1 MKTVMVKENPFE
13 REDWKEFT
21 RVVKREDFMEALEK
35 ETDEIFPS
43 QIGLSTKQRLKK
55 TKVDIETLKKHRQ
68 CVIKMMQGETCGIT
82 LQALSLAKTIIDGQ
96 ITAFRLDL
104 RIINHTIDVHEY
116 MPLRAVW
123 FEEYPERMQSLA
135 ELIKTVIVNSK
146 CIPQKMRS
154 LYDMLYTQE
163 YVEFMDAQDKCGEL
177 MEKLYDNALKSQS
190 EAI

>member
-1 MKTVMVKENPFE
+1 MVKENPFE
-13 REDWKEFT
+13 REDWKKFT
-21 RVVKREDFMEALEK
+21 SVVKREDFTEALEK
-35 ETDEIFPS
+35 ETKDLFPS
-43 QIGLSTKQRLKK
+43 QIGLSSKQRLKK
-55 TKVDIETLKKHRQ
+55 TKADIETLKKHRQ
-68 CVIKMMQGETCGIT
+68 RVIKMSEGETCGIT
-82 LQALSLAKTIIDGQ
+82 LEALSLAKTIIDGQ

-104 RIINHTIDVHEY
+104 RLINHTIDVHEY
-116 MPLRAVW
+116 MPLRTVC

-163 YVEFMDAQDKCGEL
+163 YAEFLDAYIKCDEL
-177 MEKLYDNALKSQS
+177 MEDLYDNALKSQQ